1 MPVRLL
7 VAAAALVFGA
17 ACATSGA
24 SPRPFPTPGGHGSDR
39 PPPAAATPAPAP
51 GAASSVVRDALAL
64 RGIRYRN
71 GGADPTGFDCSG
83 FVQYVFGRHALLM
96 PRTVERQA
104 LEGRSVR
111 FADVRPGDLVF
122 FHTVAS
128 GPTHVGIAIGGGEFV
143 HAPSSRGVVRVERLD
158 SSYWGP
164 RVVSVRRVLR

>member
-1 MPVRLL
+1 MPARLL
-7 VAAAALVFGA
+7 VAAAALLVAA
-17 ACATSGA
+17 ACATTGA
-24 SPRPFPTPGGHGSDR
+24 SPRPFPTPGGRGADR
-39 PPPAAATPAPAP
+39 PPPAAETPASAP
-51 GAASSVVRDALAL
+51 GAASSVVRDALSL
-64 RGIRYRN
+64 RGTRYRD
-71 GGADPTGFDCSG
+71 GGADPAGFDCSG

-111 FADVRPGDLVF
+111 LADVRPGDLVF
-122 FHTVAS
+122 FRTVAS
-128 GPTHVGIAIGGGEFV
+128 GSSHVGIAIGGGEFV